1 MEVPGQIDHYSLDHL
16 IATSTT
22 ACIYRG
28 TDLLTS
34 RVVVIKI
41 PHLAIE
47 GDPVFYNRL
56 RREQQ
61 IGEKLNHPSIVKFF
75 PDTKRSRAYIVM
87 EWVEGERLLERR
99 DRPPDGDC
107 PDDGAAASA

>member
-16 IATSTT
+16 IATTTT

-34 RVVVIKI
+34 HTVAIKI

-47 GDPVFYNRL
+47 GDP
-56 RREQQ
+56 
-61 IGEKLNHPSIVKFF
+61 SSTIVSAANS
-75 PDTKRSRAYIVM
+75 RSARN
-87 EWVEGERLLERR
+87 
-99 DRPPDGDC
+99 
-107 PDDGAAASA
+107 